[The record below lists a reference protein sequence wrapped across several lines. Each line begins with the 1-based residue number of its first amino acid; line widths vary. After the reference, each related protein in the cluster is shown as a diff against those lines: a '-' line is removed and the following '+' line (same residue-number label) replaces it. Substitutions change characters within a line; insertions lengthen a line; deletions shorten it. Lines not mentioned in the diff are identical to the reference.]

1 MSQREIRQKFTKSEL
16 AALGWRS
23 TEVAYNME
31 AMRPEQHQ
39 SLANV
44 NTAPSRYVPPVYTD
58 EEITA
63 LEARMGPVVH
73 KVANMED
80 GSVDL
85 AKLTGDEAVRYMT
98 AMGLPMAGRT

>member
-1 MSQREIRQKFTKSEL
+1 
-16 AALGWRS
+16 
-23 TEVAYNME
+23 
-31 AMRPEQHQ
+31 
-39 SLANV
+39 
-44 NTAPSRYVPPVYTD
+44 
-58 EEITA
+58 
-63 LEARMGPVVH
+63 MGPVVH